1 MVARGY
7 EEENKDSLRT
17 TISKDNLQLLYA
29 IITTHHLKIC
39 DLEIKVTF
47 LQGSPVT
54 QDVYLMYP
62 NEAGRNKLCKL
73 KTTVKGLGDAARS
86 WYITVKEELLKTGA
100 EMSEFYETL
109 FISRNEGKLH
119 ALIVCHI
126 DDYYGS
132 SVLFNQQIID
142 KIKEKFDMV
151 KKMTACLNTLDKR

>member
-17 TISKDNLQLLYA
+17 VSPTISKDNLQPLYA
-29 IITTHHLKIC
+29 IIATHHLKIC

-54 QDVYLMYP
+54 RDVYLMHP

-73 KTTVKGLGDAARS
+73 KTIVNGLDDTARS

-100 EMSEFYETL
+100 EMSKFYGLCL
-109 FISRNEGKLH
+109 FREM
-119 ALIVCHI
+119 
-126 DDYYGS
+126 
-132 SVLFNQQIID
+132 
-142 KIKEKFDMV
+142 KENYM
-151 KKMTACLNTLDKR
+151 A